1 MIRFHP
7 GYLHIKMKKSLLGH
21 GLWAVV
27 AVGAF
32 VLGSQGISERGEGPD
47 GNVEGPGSKSGRAG
61 AGMEEDGVEGGAR
74 RGSRIRER
82 REGGEMIVLTDA
94 QIEALGRQF
103 RESNNPIERRLAFG
117 HLLEGLTAE
126 NALLMREQ
134 IAHLDDDSAEFREFH
149 YAWGAIAGGPAVVHG
164 ANTPKQDMAAS
175 LAGWASADPQAALAW
190 FESVD
195 IANDPKLSALGG
207 DGDRNVDGVRAN
219 LLIGMVFGLSDHDP
233 YAAAAYVSGLAA
245 EGNGKATWMMGMIA
259 DKVLKAD
266 GPEGAS
272 TWAANLPAGP
282 ARAGALTKVAEIYA
296 REDPVSAVAWLES
309 IPATED
315 TSQSYRRTFST
326 WAGEDPVEAGE
337 YLGQMVP
344 SADRDAAISGYAPRV
359 AREDFAAAIDWANA
373 VADPG
378 MQQRAV
384 IQSAQI
390 YYHRV
395 DKEAAT
401 EWLAN
406 SGLSAEAQQEVMHPR
421 RR

>member
-1 MIRFHP
+1 
-7 GYLHIKMKKSLLGH
+7 
-21 GLWAVV
+21 
-27 AVGAF
+27 
-32 VLGSQGISERGEGPD
+32 
-47 GNVEGPGSKSGRAG
+47 
-61 AGMEEDGVEGGAR
+61 
-74 RGSRIRER
+74 
-82 REGGEMIVLTDA
+82 
-94 QIEALGRQF
+94 
-103 RESNNPIERRLAFG
+103 
-117 HLLEGLTAE
+117 
-126 NALLMREQ
+126 
-134 IAHLDDDSAEFREFH
+134 
-149 YAWGAIAGGPAVVHG
+149 VVHG

>member
-1 MIRFHP
+1 M
-7 GYLHIKMKKSLLGH
+7 
-21 GLWAVV
+21 V

-32 VLGSQGISERGEGPD
+32 VLGSQRGLEEGGD
-47 GNVEGPGSKSGRAG
+47 AGLGAGGRGSKSDRAG
-61 AGMEEDGVEGGAR
+61 AGVGSGMEGGTQ
-74 RGSRIRER
+74 RGSRNREL
-82 REGGEMIVLTDA
+82 REGAEAIVLTDA

-175 LAGWASADPQAALAW
+175 LAGWASADP
-190 FESVD
+190 
-195 IANDPKLSALGG
+195 
-207 DGDRNVDGVRAN
+207 
-219 LLIGMVFGLSDHDP
+219 
-233 YAAAAYVSGLAA
+233 
-245 EGNGKATWMMGMIA
+245 
-259 DKVLKAD
+259 
-266 GPEGAS
+266 EGAS

-282 ARAGALTKVAEIYA
+282 ARAGALTKVAGIYA
-296 REDPVSAVAWLES
+296 REDPLSAVAWLES

-326 WAGEDPVEAGE
+326 WAGQDPVEAGE
-337 YLGQMVP
+337 YLGRMAA

-359 AREDFAAAIDWANA
+359 AQEDFAAAIDWANA

-378 MQQRAV
+378 LQQRAV

-406 SGLSAEAQQEVMHPR
+406 SGLSAEARQEVMHPHR
-421 RR
+421 R